1 VNNLL
6 KVVTQRY
13 PDSRVGF
20 EPATYIDRMSN
31 ALPVA
36 PPRHVADLYT
46 PGVYDALFGSATVTP
61 LSARLKRP
69 NDDATLQCTGTSPA
83 EVVSGWYRNSSD
95 GKYFKLAPATD
106 AGKYRVSND
115 SLTVLKVGE

>member
-1 VNNLL
+1 
-6 KVVTQRY
+6 
-13 PDSRVGF
+13 
-20 EPATYIDRMSN
+20 MSN

-36 PPRHVADLYT
+36 PPRHLADLCAC
-46 PGVYDALFGSATVTP
+46 VYDVLFGSATVTP

-95 GKYFKLAPATD
+95 GKYFKLAQTTD
-106 AGKYRVSND
+106 GGKYRVSND
-115 SLTVLKVGE
+115 SLTVLKVGESFEPWT